1 MILRYDQGMN
11 THPETPRPMPGRDP
25 KTLTAEELLALP
37 AYVLKRFEDLA
48 RANDQ
53 AEIKEVFEDFIAFAP
68 DLARVATDLTAR
80 LDAERFAHANTA
92 VKVKRMEELADRLER
107 EADVERE
114 KSNRTPHDY
123 GWDDACTVAAH
134 RIRTALNGETND

>member
-1 MILRYDQGMN
+1 MILRYDQGM
-11 THPETPRPMPGRDP
+11 TTPHETPRHMPGRDL

-48 RANDQ
+48 RTNDQ

-68 DLARVATDLTAR
+68 DLARVAIDLTAQ

-92 VKVKRMEELADRLER
+92 VKVKGAEALADKLDR
-107 EADVERE
+107 EASEYLGRPVHSQAGD
-114 KSNRTPHDY
+114 
-123 GWDDACTVAAH
+123 
-134 RIRTALNGETND
+134 RIRAALNGENA

>member
-68 DLARVATDLTAR
+68 DLARVATDLT
-80 LDAERFAHANTA
+80 D
-92 VKVKRMEELADRLER
+92 KVKRMEALADKLER
-107 EADVERE
+107 EAEKERE
-114 KSNRTPHDY
+114 KPNRDPHDY

-134 RIRTALNGETND
+134 RIRAALNGGDQ

>member
-53 AEIKEVFEDFIAFAP
+53 AAIKEVFEDFIAFAP
-68 DLARVATDLTAR
+68 DLARVATDLTAQ
-80 LDAERFAHANTA
+80 LDSERFAHANTA
-92 VKVKRMEELADRLER
+92 AKVKNVEALADRLEN
-107 EADVERE
+107 EAAYEASRGD
-114 KSNRTPHDY
+114 T
-123 GWDDACTVAAH
+123 WDATCIRAEAR
-134 RIRTALNGETND
+134 RIRRALNGDDQ

>member
-48 RANDQ
+48 RTNDQ

-68 DLARVATDLTAR
+68 DLARVVIDLTA
-80 LDAERFAHANTA
+80 
-92 VKVKRMEELADRLER
+92 KVKRVEDLVDRLEH
-107 EADVERE
+107 EAAYEASRGD
-114 KSNRTPHDY
+114 T
-123 GWDDACTVAAH
+123 WDATCIRAEAR
-134 RIRTALNGETND
+134 RIRRALNGDDA

>member
-1 MILRYDQGMN
+1 M
-11 THPETPRPMPGRDP
+11 TRPMPGRDP

-68 DLARVATDLTAR
+68 DLARAVIDLTAKVER
-80 LDAERFAHANTA
+80 VEALAKGLDH
-92 VKVKRMEELADRLER
+92 
-107 EADVERE
+107 EADMIEAEGSDGVEA
-114 KSNRTPHDY
+114 Y
-123 GWDDACTVAAH
+123 VDAARSDAY
-134 RIRTALNGETND
+134 RIRKALNGDDR

>member
-11 THPETPRPMPGRDP
+11 TPNETPRPMPGRDL

-68 DLARVATDLTAR
+68 DLARVAIDLTA
-80 LDAERFAHANTA
+80 T
-92 VKVKRMEELADRLER
+92 VKRVEALADDMDHDAGLLDQTDDLRLHLIAATHR
-107 EADVERE
+107 E
-114 KSNRTPHDY
+114 
-123 GWDDACTVAAH
+123 DAT
-134 RIRTALNGETND
+134 RLRTALNGDPA

>member
-11 THPETPRPMPGRDP
+11 TPNETPRPMPGRDL

-48 RANDQ
+48 RTNDQ

-68 DLARVATDLTAR
+68 DLARVVIDLTA
-80 LDAERFAHANTA
+80 
-92 VKVKRMEELADRLER
+92 KVKRVEDLVDRLEH
-107 EADVERE
+107 EAAYEASRGD
-114 KSNRTPHDY
+114 T
-123 GWDDACTVAAH
+123 WDATCIRAEAR
-134 RIRTALNGETND
+134 RIRRALNGDDA